1 MEISKITETKHF
13 GKQKISR
20 LKNDASHTG
29 LGAVLEQ
36 QYAESWFPIA
46 YASRFLSRAE
56 LKYST
61 NELDLLSVVWAT
73 DHFKYYLLGSIFD
86 LITNH
91 TAPTF
96 RSQTQPKQIIP
107 LGRQITFTVNHIPG
121 KDLGFTDYLSRH
133 PNLTPPP
140 ISSDELFVVNRIND
154 LTFTL
159 WNEERKGKILTDQN
173 TQWGSTHKSL
183 DLKNQFQPS
192 YDKANAF
199 CHFFTPE

>member
-91 TAPTF
+91 TALISALKPNWANK
-96 RSQTQPKQIIP
+96 P
-107 LGRQITFTVNHIPG
+107 RQSRLSRWADKLLTYTFTVNHIPG

-133 PNLTPPP
+133 PHLTPPP
-140 ISSDELFVVNRIND
+140 ISSDDESFVVNRIND

-159 WNEERKGKILTDQN
+159 WNEEKRQNFNKPKHSMRQYAQITWRKESI
-173 TQWGSTHKSL
+173 STIFLPK
-183 DLKNQFQPS
+183 K
-192 YDKANAF
+192 
-199 CHFFTPE
+199 